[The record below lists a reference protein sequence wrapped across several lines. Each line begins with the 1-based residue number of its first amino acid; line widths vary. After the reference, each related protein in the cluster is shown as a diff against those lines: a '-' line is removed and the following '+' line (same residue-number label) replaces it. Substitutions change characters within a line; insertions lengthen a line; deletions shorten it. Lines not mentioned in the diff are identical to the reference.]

1 MQSNGRSMSRFDRML
16 MSEKWL
22 EEWGNVSLW
31 GLKRDIF
38 DHCPIIVRY
47 NDYDWDQNYLGS
59 TIIG

>member
-1 MQSNGRSMSRFDRML
+1 MSRFDRML
-16 MSEKWL
+16 ISEKWL